1 MKIDFCGQNQ
11 NVFLFSRCVSILF
24 AYLTEVQKKKV
35 DFIKKVEVYD
45 GSNFMNL
52 ECGAI
57 SNLEL
62 FETIRTKQKKGS
74 LIWILDKT
82 KTAMGKRLLRS
93 WIERP
98 LLNIDIINKTMFKN
112 NESYRIYQ
120 FTNNDKKLQE
130 LINDDIGLKIYILD
144 IELENIS
151 GIDIARKIRSK
162 DNDSIIIIST
172 TYVEYLPFALK
183 NKLMLFDFVSKF
195 EDYEVNLSNVI
206 NNAIKQLQEQ

>member
-1 MKIDFCGQNQ
+1 MINFIVCEDNKIILQK
-11 NVFLFSRCVSILF
+11 NV
-24 AYLTEVQKKKV
+24 
-35 DFIKKVEVYD
+35 
-45 GSNFMNL
+45 
-52 ECGAI
+52 
-57 SNLEL
+57 
-62 FETIRTKQKKGS
+62 
-74 LIWILDKT
+74 
-82 KTAMGKRLLRS
+82 
-93 WIERP
+93 
-98 LLNIDIINKTMFKN
+98 DIINKTMFKN
-112 NESYRIYQ
+112 NKNYRIYQ

-162 DNDSIIIIST
+162 DNNSIIIIST

-195 EDYEVNLSNVI
+195 EDYEENLSKVI